1 MTGSGAAPAP
11 TAARSPWSSFW
22 VVAAG
27 VFVVYLDV
35 LIVNVAF
42 PSMLRDFPD
51 ASLSGLSW
59 VLNAYAIGFAAMLVP
74 AGRFADRIGRKR
86 GFLIGMSL
94 FTVASIAC
102 GAAPSVA
109 LLVVARVVQSAGAA
123 MMIPASLALLLA
135 AFPPDK
141 RVGAIGAWAAIA
153 AVAAALGP
161 SVGGVLVESTWR
173 WVFLLNVPIGIAAI
187 VGGRRLLQESRD
199 PNEERM
205 PDVVGIAL
213 LGSAVALLTLG
224 IVEGPHWGWTGGR
237 VLGAF
242 AAAALLGVVF
252 TWRSLHHDSPALELD
267 LLRSQRFTAANVA
280 SLLFTGAM
288 SAMIIASVLFVQ
300 DVWHYSPIESGLGI
314 APGAVLAGLGSVVIG
329 RIGRRLPA
337 REVCVA
343 GCAIFTAGMLW
354 WVARLT
360 PNPAYVADML
370 PGSILTGFGIGLVQP
385 VMTAVAA
392 TSVPPTRFATGG
404 AVLNVARQIG
414 TALGIALVIAILG
427 GTPHFGG
434 FDGAWWLTIG
444 AAVLAAIASLWISRP
459 AAPPS
464 SSPSR

>member
-1 MTGSGAAPAP
+1 M
-11 TAARSPWSSFW
+11 
-22 VVAAG
+22 VAAG

-42 PSMLRDFPD
+42 PSMLTSFPGT
-51 ASLSGLSW
+51 SLSGLSW

-94 FTVASIAC
+94 FTLASIAC

-135 AFPPDK
+135 AFAPDK

-161 SVGGVLVESTWR
+161 SVGGVLVESSWR
-173 WVFLLNVPIGIAAI
+173 WVFFLNVPIGIAAI
-187 VGGRRLLQESRD
+187 VAGRRLLHESRD

-205 PDVVGIAL
+205 PDVVGIVL
-213 LGSAVALLTLG
+213 LGAAVALLTLG
-224 IVEGPHWGWTGGR
+224 IVEGPDWGWTGGR

-242 AAAALLGVVF
+242 AAAATLGAVF

-300 DVWHYSPIESGLGI
+300 DVWHYSPVESGLGI
-314 APGAVLAGLGSVVIG
+314 APGALLAGLGSVAIG

-343 GCAIFTAGMLW
+343 GCVIFVAGMLW

-360 PNPAYVADML
+360 PHPSYVADML
-370 PGSILTGFGIGLVQP
+370 PGSVLTGFGIGLVQP

-427 GTPHFGG
+427 ATPSFGA

-459 AAPPS
+459 APPTAPA
-464 SSPSR
+464 R